1 MTTASKETLKAAES
15 AFLTGVQSKCQRLPS
30 QLSVCGA
37 PCPLCFQFE
46 KHAYFHL
53 GPAAL
58 VNVNQVGLSDQSI
71 QTWERI
77 HSAHPRDSSMT
88 RVYYT
93 RANVWGKLLW
103 IANQKLQT
111 CLLCK
116 LCVVLKHTW
125 ECYYW
130 TNQALTAQLANPW
143 KYMLCLKKKRSDI
156 LDLKHDPYGSLFPPL
171 EKIIIII
178 CFCHSK
184 ENPIYNLKFHIIRLL
199 SQNFKWGM
207 LRFWLTDSSFW

>member
-1 MTTASKETLKAAES
+1 MSASTFPAVCLRSTVPLVFPIWETCLLS
-15 AFLTGVQSKCQRLPS
+15 FGPRCSCQCKSGRTLRPIDTD
-30 QLSVCGA
+30 L
-37 PCPLCFQFE
+37 
-46 KHAYFHL
+46 
-53 GPAAL
+53 
-58 VNVNQVGLSDQSI
+58 
-71 QTWERI
+71 
-77 HSAHPRDSSMT
+77 T

-130 TNQALTAQLANPW
+130 TNQGLTAQLANPW
-143 KYMLCLKKKRSDI
+143 KYMLCLKKRRDI

-171 EKIIIII
+171 GKKTF

-184 ENPIYNLKFHIIRLL
+184 ENPIYNLKFQIIRLL
-199 SQNFKWGM
+199 SQNFTWGM

>member
-1 MTTASKETLKAAES
+1 MSKETPKAAES

-77 HSAHPRDSSMT
+77 HSTHPRDSSMT

-130 TNQALTAQLANPW
+130 TNQGLTAQLANPW
-143 KYMLCLKKKRSDI
+143 KYMLCLKKKKKR
-156 LDLKHDPYGSLFPPL
+156 HTGFETWSLWKFVSTIG
-171 EKIIIII
+171 KKTF

-184 ENPIYNLKFHIIRLL
+184 ENPIYNLKFQIIRLL
-199 SQNFKWGM
+199 SQNFTWGM

>member
-1 MTTASKETLKAAES
+1 MTTASKETPKAAES

-77 HSAHPRDSSMT
+77 HSTHPRDSSMT

-130 TNQALTAQLANPW
+130 TNQGLTAQSANPW
-143 KYMLCLKKKRSDI
+143 KYMLCLKKRRDI

-171 EKIIIII
+171 EKKTF

-184 ENPIYNLKFHIIRLL
+184 ENPIYNLKFQIIRLL
-199 SQNFKWGM
+199 SQNFTWGM

>member
-1 MTTASKETLKAAES
+1 MTTASKETPKAAES

-53 GPAAL
+53 GLAAL

-77 HSAHPRDSSMT
+77 HSTHPRDSSMT

-130 TNQALTAQLANPW
+130 TNQGLTAQLANPW
-143 KYMLCLKKKRSDI
+143 KYMLCLKKRRDI
-156 LDLKHDPYGSLFPPL
+156 LDLKHDPYGCLFPPL
-171 EKIIIII
+171 EK
-178 CFCHSK
+178 K
-184 ENPIYNLKFHIIRLL
+184 
-199 SQNFKWGM
+199 
-207 LRFWLTDSSFW
+207 RFVSATQRKIPSIT

>member
-1 MTTASKETLKAAES
+1 MTTASKETPKAAES

-77 HSAHPRDSSMT
+77 HSTHPRDSSMT

-130 TNQALTAQLANPW
+130 TNQGLTAQLANPW
-143 KYMLCLKKKRSDI
+143 KYMLCLKKKKR
-156 LDLKHDPYGSLFPPL
+156 HTGFETWSLWKFVSTTG
-171 EKIIIII
+171 KKTF

-184 ENPIYNLKFHIIRLL
+184 ENPIYNLKFQIIRLL
-199 SQNFKWGM
+199 SQNFTWGM